1 MKIVVICLFIITISF
16 VYALFNK
23 NEAVD
28 ISDKSFSFYDYKA
41 QSIDGETID
50 LKKFKGKKVIVV
62 NVASKCGYTPQYSDL
77 QKLYEK
83 YKDKIVILGFPS
95 NDFLWQE
102 PGKNEQIKKFCSSK
116 YGVTFP
122 MFSKISVKKSGEQH
136 PLYSW
141 LSNKNLNGWNN
152 KAPSWNFYKYLID
165 ENGNLIKM
173 FSSKIKPFDDDI
185 IQYLNK

>member
-1 MKIVVICLFIITISF
+1 M
-16 VYALFNK
+16 FNK

-95 NDFLWQE
+95 NDLLWQE
-102 PGKNEQIKKFCSSK
+102 P
-116 YGVTFP
+116 
-122 MFSKISVKKSGEQH
+122 
-136 PLYSW
+136 
-141 LSNKNLNGWNN
+141 
-152 KAPSWNFYKYLID
+152 
-165 ENGNLIKM
+165 
-173 FSSKIKPFDDDI
+173 
-185 IQYLNK
+185 